1 MALADAQTLAIRKLL
16 SRAAYD
22 STISPGPPLPKSHPS
37 PSLLAKLHL
46 ECAFLYSSSRTL
58 AKTPSEEVNGELRKY
73 LKDEA
78 GFHGALGRK
87 WLGVDCGENGG
98 TEKGGDA
105 VAWTAWAKKELEELK
120 RSRGIG
126 ISRAEKEKK
135 EKRKDK
141 FADELEST
149 TVFWKHYTQVNDSL
163 HFQTVP
169 PQSALQGRIPEGRLA
184 VAVKPYDLPMPMF
197 GPGSVEYTGKEV
209 EALELELGQQKDEN
223 VPSPRAGGSYAGAGS
238 YF

>member
-37 PSLLAKLHL
+37 PALIAKLHL
-46 ECAFLYSSSRTL
+46 ECSSLYSSARTL
-58 AKTPSEEVNGELRKY
+58 AKTPSEEVSGELRKY

-120 RSRGIG
+120 GGKGIG
-126 ISRAEKEKK
+126 IGGKAEKEKK

-141 FADELEST
+141 FVDELEST
-149 TVFWKHYTQVNDSL
+149 NVFWKHYTKVNDSL
-163 HFQTVP
+163 HFQPVP
-169 PQSALQGRIPEGRLA
+169 PQSALQSRIPAGRLA
-184 VAVKPYDLPMPMF
+184 VAVKPYELPMPVF
-197 GPGSVEYTGKEV
+197 GPGSVEYTRKQAE
-209 EALELELGQQKDEN
+209 ELELGHDKDGD
-223 VPSPRAGGSYAGAGS
+223 VASPRSGGSYAGAGS

>member
-37 PSLLAKLHL
+37 PSLIAKLHL
-46 ECAFLYSSSRTL
+46 ECAFLYSSARTL

-73 LKDEA
+73 LKEEA

-87 WLGVDCGENGG
+87 WLGVDCGETGG

-105 VAWTAWAKKELEELK
+105 IAWTAWAKKELEELK
-120 RSRGIG
+120 GNKGIG
-126 ISRAEKEKK
+126 ISRAEKEK
-135 EKRKDK
+135 RKDK
-141 FADELEST
+141 IADELEST
-149 TVFWKHYTQVNDSL
+149 TVFWKHYTKVNNSL

-169 PQSALQGRIPEGRLA
+169 PQSALQSRIPEGRLA
-184 VAVKPYDLPMPMF
+184 VAIKPYELPVPVF
-197 GPGSVEYTGKEV
+197 GPGSVKYAQKQAEE
-209 EALELELGQQKDEN
+209 LELELGQDKDESM
-223 VPSPRAGGSYAGAGS
+223 PSPRVGGSYAGAGS